1 MARSRPNTTRSTPS
15 EAGAAAGTQRLQ
27 KILAAAGFGSRRACE
42 ELITTGRVE
51 VDGKV
56 ITELG
61 AKADPTRQK
70 IRIDGEPLRRVKY
83 RYYALHKP
91 QGVVSTARD
100 PSGRPR
106 VVDLVPQDL
115 RVFPVGRLDKN
126 SEGLI
131 LLTNDGELANGLTHP
146 RYAVRKVYHVLT
158 AGNVT
163 PEELQVLH
171 RGVHLAEGVARV
183 VSAKIRSTEGKATW
197 LEIVL
202 DEGRNREIRRIL
214 ARVGHKVM
222 RLVRVEMG
230 GVRLGDMPVGT
241 YRQLS
246 PREIDK
252 LHEAVRDSR
261 KRKEARKEARSAA
274 AAQAVA
280 PKGGPKRKTKKAAA
294 EAPNRPPRKRA
305 ARDGDSPEFGRKRA
319 ARGRDLP
326 QIGRRGPR
334 VGSLIG
340 LEDEFSPGV
349 ALPPVETYPEEHDTT
364 DRPPRRPGRPGRHG
378 GKRVPGKG
386 AARTGGPGKGGPR
399 KGSGGKASGKLGG
412 GKTTRRKTAKPKT
425 VARKTTRRKG
435 AGRRPG
441 R

>member
-1 MARSRPNTTRSTPS
+1 MARSRPNSTRSTPS
-15 EAGAAAGTQRLQ
+15 QAGTTAGTQRLQ

-61 AKADPTRQK
+61 AKADPSRQK
-70 IRIDGEPLRRVKY
+70 IRVDGEPLRRVKY
-83 RYYALHKP
+83 RYFALHKP

-106 VVDLVPQDL
+106 VVDLVPQDV

-222 RLVRVEMG
+222 RLIRVEMG
-230 GVRLGDMPVGT
+230 GVRLGDMPVGS

-252 LHEAVRDSR
+252 LHEAVRESR
-261 KRKEARKEARSAA
+261 KRKEARKEAKAA
-274 AAQAVA
+274 STAQAVA
-280 PKGGPKRKTKKAAA
+280 PKDGPKRKTKKAAA
-294 EAPNRPPRKRA
+294 EALSRPPRKRA
-305 ARDGDSPEFGRKRA
+305 ARGRDWPEIGRK
-319 ARGRDLP
+319 
-326 QIGRRGPR
+326 GPR

-340 LEDEFSPGV
+340 LEDELSPGI
-349 ALPPVETYPEEHDTT
+349 ALPPVESFPEDDDMI
-364 DRPPRRPGRPGRHG
+364 DRPPRRPGRPDRHG
-378 GKRVPGKG
+378 GKRGPGKG
-386 AARTGGPGKGGPR
+386 APRPGAPGKGGPR
-399 KGSGGKASGKLGG
+399 KGSGGKPSGKLGG

-425 VARKTTRRKG
+425 VARKTSRRKG

>member
-1 MARSRPNTTRSTPS
+1 MARSRPNSSRSTAS
-15 EAGAAAGTQRLQ
+15 KAGASAGPQRLQ
-27 KILAAAGFGSRRACE
+27 KILATAGFGSRRACE

-51 VDGKV
+51 VDGEIV
-56 ITELG
+56 TELG

-70 IRIDGEPLRRVKY
+70 IRVDGEPLRRVRF

-91 QGVVSTARD
+91 PGVVSTARD

-106 VVDLVPQDL
+106 VVDMVPQDV
-115 RVFPVGRLDKN
+115 RVFPVGRLDKG

-131 LLTNDGELANGLTHP
+131 LLTNDGELTNGLTHP
-146 RYAVRKVYHVLT
+146 RYAVRKTYHVLT
-158 AGNVT
+158 AGHVT
-163 PEELQVLH
+163 PEDLQLLH

-183 VSAKIRSTEGKATW
+183 VSAKVRSTEGKATW

-222 RLVRVEMG
+222 RLIRVEMG
-230 GVRLGDMPVGT
+230 GVRLGDMPAGT
-241 YRQLS
+241 YRQLT

-252 LHEAVRDSR
+252 LREAVRESR
-261 KRKEARKEARSAA
+261 KRKAARAEAKAA
-274 AAQAVA
+274 AAAHAAA
-280 PKGGPKRKTKKAAA
+280 PPSSRPRPTKKAAA
-294 EAPNRPPRKRA
+294 DTPARPPRKRA
-305 ARDGDSPEFGRKRA
+305 AA
-319 ARGRDLP
+319 GRDWP
-326 QIGRRGPR
+326 EVGSKGRR

-340 LEDEFSPGV
+340 LEDELSTGIP
-349 ALPPVETYPEEHDTT
+349 LDPVEVFPEEMDERE
-364 DRPPRRPGRPGRHG
+364 RPPRRPGRPGR
-378 GKRVPGKG
+378 PGRKG
-386 AARTGGPGKGGPR
+386 APRKGAPGKGGPR
-399 KGSGGKASGKLGG
+399 KGSGGKASG

-435 AGRRPG
+435 AGRRPS

>member
-1 MARSRPNTTRSTPS
+1 MARSRPNPPRSTPS
-15 EAGAAAGTQRLQ
+15 TAGVSAGPQRLQ

-51 VDGKV
+51 VDGEV

-61 AKADPTRQK
+61 AKADPSRQR
-70 IRIDGEPLRRVKY
+70 IRVDGEPLRRVKF

-106 VVDLVPQDL
+106 VIDLVPQDV
-115 RVFPVGRLDKN
+115 RVFPVGRLDKS

-146 RYAVRKVYHVLT
+146 RYGVRKVYHVLT
-158 AGNVT
+158 AGHVT

-214 ARVGHKVM
+214 ARIGHKVM
-222 RLVRVEMG
+222 RLVRIEMG

-241 YRQLS
+241 FRELT
-246 PREIDK
+246 PREVEK
-252 LHEAVRDSR
+252 LREAVRESR
-261 KRKEARKEARSAA
+261 KRKEARAEGQAA
-274 AAQAVA
+274 ASARKPGTARKAKKTVA
-280 PKGGPKRKTKKAAA
+280 RKPAA
-294 EAPNRPPRKRA
+294 KRA
-305 ARDGDSPEFGRKRA
+305 AHGSDWPELGSKR
-319 ARGRDLP
+319 
-326 QIGRRGPR
+326 PR
-334 VGSLIG
+334 VGSVIG
-340 LEDEFSPGV
+340 VDDELAAGV
-349 ALPPVETYPEEHDTT
+349 ALPPIEAYPEE
-364 DRPPRRPGRPGRHG
+364 PEPEARPGRPG
-378 GKRVPGKG
+378 KG
-386 AARTGGPGKGGPR
+386 APRKGNSGKGGPR
-399 KGSGGKASGKLGG
+399 KGGKSSGRPGGKPQA
-412 GKTTRRKTAKPKT
+412 RKTATPKT
-425 VARKTTRRKG
+425 VARKASRRKG
-435 AGRRPG
+435 AGRRTG